1 MSSTG
6 RSKRKRNIDGGKKDN
21 KSSSPATSSTTNNNN
36 NNRPSW
42 VPTKDDFPW
51 STSAAIYGNCHNVS
65 SRYEKIGRIGEG
77 TYGEYLMRVLIVVG
91 VL

>member
-36 NNRPSW
+36 RPSW
-42 VPTKDDFPW
+42 VPTKDNFPW